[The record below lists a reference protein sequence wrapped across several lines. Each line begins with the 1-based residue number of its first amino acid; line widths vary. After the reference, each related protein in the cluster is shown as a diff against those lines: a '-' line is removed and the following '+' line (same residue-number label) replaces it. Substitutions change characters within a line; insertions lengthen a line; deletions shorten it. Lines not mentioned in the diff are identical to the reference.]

1 MNSATPNETLGYCA
15 TTAYK
20 PFKHGV
26 FQAYVLVGDC
36 IKIFLWVPY
45 CLCCVIEAM
54 PQLALALVTILWPIF
69 SLQLPNKSLRH

>member
-26 FQAYVLVGDC
+26 FQAYVLVGYC
-36 IKIFLWVPY
+36 IKIFLWV
-45 CLCCVIEAM
+45 

-69 SLQLPNKSLRH
+69 SLQLPNKSLRQ